1 MNNQNQI
8 QQSNQTYQMNQSH
21 QIIYTAQEGERLDS
35 IYFKYFKS
43 FHQEYYDS
51 FLQDNHKLLY
61 KDILEAGDKI
71 VVNMI
76 ETAFKDDVTKGL
88 YGIEA

>member
-35 IYFKYFKS
+35 IYFQYFKS

-51 FLQDNHKLLY
+51 FLQDNYKLLY

>member
-1 MNNQNQI
+1 MNQLDQI
-8 QQSNQTYQMNQSH
+8 QQSNQTYQSH

-35 IYFKYFKS
+35 IYFQYFKS
-43 FHQEYYDS
+43 FYQEYYDS
-51 FLQDNHKLLY
+51 FLQDNYKLLY

-88 YGIEA
+88 YGIEV